1 MPAASSTHMSVDL
14 SLPALRTAFRANTL
28 TPRDLLADLQQRAR
42 KFNPEYRLYIELLSD
57 AQLEPYL
64 QRLESLDP
72 ASLPL
77 YGVPFAIK
85 DNIDLAGLPTTAAC
99 PAYAYAPE
107 ASAFVVQ
114 RLIELGAVPT
124 GKTNLDQFAT
134 GLNGLRSPYGGCRNS
149 VLAEYPSGGSSSG
162 SSLAVALGLASFSL
176 GTDTA
181 GSGRVPAALNGLVG
195 CKPTRGIV
203 STRGVV
209 PCCPSLDCVSF
220 FTRSARDASEL
231 LAHSARFDA
240 SHDYSRRNPVWN
252 AAAPTGRLASFR
264 FGVPRERELVWLGC
278 AEGPALFAQARAR
291 LEALGGTVVELD
303 FSPFLAAARMLYEP
317 AGAAERYAS
326 FGSILER
333 EEAVLPVIREI
344 VSAGVGASA
353 VDRIRASQQLQAL
366 KQSCDQMLE
375 TVDLALTPTLPRA
388 FTIEELRAE
397 PLRRNSEL
405 GTYTN
410 FMNLLDYAAVAVP
423 AGALRNGLPWGVT
436 LFGRAF
442 TDQYLLAVAERFLSA
457 AASGDSATQKREL
470 IACDRIRVVVCG
482 AHLRGLALNHQLL
495 DRGGVWVRTTQTAPA
510 YRLYALPDGPPFRPA
525 LVRDASGRCIEV
537 EVWEMPSTELGS
549 FLNGIGAPLGLG
561 KVELAD
567 GTVENA
573 FICEHGALA
582 GAKDITEFRGWRGYL
597 ASLQTR

>member
-1 MPAASSTHMSVDL
+1 M
-14 SLPALRTAFRANTL
+14 
-28 TPRDLLADLQQRAR
+28 LAEVQDRAR
-42 KFNPEYRLYIELLSD
+42 RLNPEFRLYIELLSD

-72 ASLPL
+72 SSLPL

-85 DNIDLAGLPTTAAC
+85 DNIDLSGAPTTAAC
-99 PAYAYAPE
+99 PAYAYAPQE
-107 ASAFVVQ
+107 SAPVVQ

-149 VLAEYPSGGSSSG
+149 VLADYPSGGSSSG
-162 SSLAVALGLASFSL
+162 SALAVALGLASFAL

-209 PCCPSLDCVSF
+209 PCCPSLDCVSL
-220 FTRSARDASEL
+220 FTRSAREASEL
-231 LAHSARFDA
+231 LALSATFDG
-240 SHDYSRRNPVWN
+240 SHPFSRRNPVWN
-252 AAAPTGRLASFR
+252 AVAPSGRLARFR
-264 FGVPRERELVWLGC
+264 FGIPREQDLIWFGC
-278 AEGPALFAQARAR
+278 EEGPALFERARSR
-291 LEALGGTVVELD
+291 LEALGGTAVELD

-317 AGAAERYAS
+317 AGAAERYAA
-326 FGSILER
+326 FGAMLDQED
-333 EEAVLPVIREI
+333 AVLPVIRQI
-344 VSAGVGASA
+344 VSAGASA
-353 VDRIRASQQLQAL
+353 SASDRVRSAQRLQAL
-366 KQSCDQMLE
+366 KQQCDRMMESVEL
-375 TVDLALTPTLPRA
+375 VLTPTLPRA
-388 FTIEELRAE
+388 FTIKELQAE
-397 PLRRNSEL
+397 PMQRNSEL

-423 AGALRNGLPWGVT
+423 AGSLRNGLPWGVT

-442 TDQYLLAVAERFLSA
+442 TDQYLLAMAEQFLVMGPPDSKA
-457 AASGDSATQKREL
+457 AAIQKREL
-470 IACDRIRVVVCG
+470 IAGDRIRVIVCG
-482 AHLRGLALNHQLL
+482 AHLQGLALNHQLL
-495 DRGGVWVRTTQTAPA
+495 DRGGGLVRATHTAPA
-510 YRLYALPDGPPFRPA
+510 YRLYALPGGPPHRPA
-525 LVRDASGRCIEV
+525 LVRDATGRCIEV

-582 GAKDITEFRGWRGYL
+582 DARDISEFGGWRAYL
-597 ASLQTR
+597 ASL